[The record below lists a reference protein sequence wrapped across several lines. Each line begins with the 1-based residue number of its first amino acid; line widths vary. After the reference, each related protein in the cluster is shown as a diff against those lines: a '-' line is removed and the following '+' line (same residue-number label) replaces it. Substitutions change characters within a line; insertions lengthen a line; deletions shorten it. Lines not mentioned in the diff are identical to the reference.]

1 MFLNK
6 RYFDW
11 SGFKLI
17 KKIAGEGG
25 RHRTVIP
32 YMNQGMA
39 NILNCVEKETNDKAL
54 TQSIYFGPT
63 ALTHI
68 KRLLDMGGSII
79 ADTML
84 VANDI
89 NSSLLG
95 NKGAKVL
102 CFIDDPQ
109 VVSLAEQRHITR
121 AEVAVDYGLT
131 VPGPKLMVVGSAPA
145 AINRMI
151 IRRQHEPMSDVCV
164 LAAPTGFASVVQ
176 LKERLLDSDL
186 TSIIVRGKKGGIPAT
201 VAIVNAI
208 LQEIAQSANK

>member
-1 MFLNK
+1 M
-6 RYFDW
+6 
-11 SGFKLI
+11 I